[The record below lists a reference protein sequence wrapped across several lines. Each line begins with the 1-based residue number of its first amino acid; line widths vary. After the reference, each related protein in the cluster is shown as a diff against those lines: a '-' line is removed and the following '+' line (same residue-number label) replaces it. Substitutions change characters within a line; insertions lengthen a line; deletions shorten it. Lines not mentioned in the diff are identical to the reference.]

1 MTELGKRPSIKRLW
15 NMLLIVA
22 GNTMYALAVVLFVEP
37 NGLISGGTT
46 GLALFFFRMADI
58 PISAFVGVFNI
69 VMFLLGV
76 LVLGKEFALTTLF
89 STVYYPAALAV
100 MEHFLKGSVLT
111 RDMLLATICAGVLIG
126 AGIGLVLRGGASTG
140 GMDIPPLILK
150 KKLGIPVAASLYG
163 FDVLILLLQ
172 IFGTKAEM
180 VLYGLVLVL
189 IYTMV
194 LNKMLFIGNHKM
206 QVKIVSK
213 EYESISRAIQDR
225 LDRGTTL
232 FEVEGGH
239 LREESYAV
247 LTVLDGRELS
257 KLNNLVMEL
266 DPKAFLIINQVSEVR
281 GRGFT
286 LEKRY
291 MEAGDKQ

>member
-1 MTELGKRPSIKRLW
+1 MAELRKKPSLKRLW
-15 NMLLIVA
+15 NMALIVA
-22 GNTMYALAVVLFVEP
+22 GNTIYALAVVLFIEP

-46 GLALFFFRMADI
+46 GLALFFSRTAGI
-58 PISAFVGVFNI
+58 PVSVFVGGFNI
-69 VMFLLGV
+69 GMFLLGIF
-76 LVLGKEFALTTLF
+76 VLGREFALTTLF

-100 MEHFLKGSVLT
+100 TEHFFKGSILT
-111 RDMLLATICAGVLIG
+111 QDMFLATVCAGVLIG
-126 AGIGLVLRGGASTG
+126 GGIGLVLRGGASTG

-172 IFGTKAEM
+172 MFGTRAERI
-180 VLYGLVLVL
+180 LYGLVLVL

-194 LNKMLFIGNHKM
+194 LNKMLFIGSHRM
-206 QVKIVSK
+206 QVKIISR
-213 EYESISRAIQDR
+213 EYERISRAIQER
-225 LDRGTTL
+225 MDRGTTL

-257 KLNNLVMEL
+257 KLNTIVMEL

-291 MEAGDKQ
+291 MEAEDR